1 MLENLFCDIDE
12 SWIIIGVL
20 FLLLLTSGDKGCGCD
35 GGFFGKIG
43 GLFEDNALI
52 IILLIALLFIDF

>member
-1 MLENLFCDIDE
+1 LFCDIDE

-20 FLLLLTSGDKGCGCD
+20 VLLLLTSGDKGCGCD

-43 GLFEDNALI
+43 GLFEDNA
-52 IILLIALLFIDF
+52 